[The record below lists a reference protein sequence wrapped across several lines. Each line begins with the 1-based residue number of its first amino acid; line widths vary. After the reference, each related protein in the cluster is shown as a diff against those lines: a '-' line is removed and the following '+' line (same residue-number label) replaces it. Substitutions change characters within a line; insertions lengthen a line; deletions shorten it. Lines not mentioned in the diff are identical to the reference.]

1 MNRLPLLLENSNIK
15 LIVIDSITAMF
26 RGEFDNTLQ
35 DMKSRTE
42 WLITISLI
50 LHELNYKYKIPIVV
64 INQISDVFDGNN
76 VNPSIVRNVTPALGN
91 VWSYYINQRFMI
103 SRYGSTI
110 PNGLRSKPEK
120 ELSDDVDKSKVRRF
134 DVVFSPT
141 IKNSCC
147 YFTIDGSG
155 VINI

>member
-1 MNRLPLLLENSNIK
+1 M
-15 LIVIDSITAMF
+15 IDSITAMF
-26 RGEFDNTLQ
+26 RGEFDNTLE

-50 LHELNYKYKIPIVV
+50 LHQLNYKYKIPIVV
-64 INQISDVFDGNN
+64 INQISDVFDGSNSN
-76 VNPSIVRNVTPALGN
+76 ASLVRNVTPALGN

-120 ELSDDVDKSKVRRF
+120 ELSEGIDKSKMRRF

-141 IKNSCC
+141 IKSSCC
-147 YFTIDGSG
+147 YFTIDSSG
-155 VINI
+155 IVNI